1 MKALNTADYDLEAL
15 NALCSRLGFDERKAL
30 ITLAR
35 SQTLPDPIQ
44 SPILFSKVRVLLDKL
59 SMYPPYQNADTP
71 LLPEGHL
78 IIRLLRSPLISSLIL
93 QRCFRL
99 PDMI

>member
-1 MKALNTADYDLEAL
+1 MNALNTADYDLEAL

-78 IIRLLRSPLISSLIL
+78 IIRLLRSPLTRVLRPSNGVFVY
-93 QRCFRL
+93 RT
-99 PDMI
+99 